1 MAREEHGGEADMAIL
16 DDHPLVRLL
25 LPVLLFLLAAAFSLF
40 VFVELGQ
47 DLALWL
53 FGERVEAA
61 VVDRWAE
68 PLSADREGELDFRYY
83 VQYRFSAAD
92 GQVYTRTTT
101 IGPLEWAGGGY
112 AGSGKSRVDF
122 YDQESVGPAAPVYQE
137 QKHLIEFAGGA
148 LAVEEWVPVVYFRLY
163 PQHNRL
169 DQSRFIP
176 AFACAYVPLVL
187 VSVGALVATWRL
199 LRSRPSGSD
208 A

>member
-1 MAREEHGGEADMAIL
+1 MLVAAI
-16 DDHPLVRLL
+16 
-25 LPVLLFLLAAAFSLF
+25 LFLLAAVFSLF
-40 VFVELGQ
+40 VFIELGQ

-61 VVDRWAE
+61 VVDRWAL
-68 PLSADREGELDFRYY
+68 PLGEDGQGELSFRYY
-83 VQYRFSAAD
+83 VQYRFETPA

-101 IGPLEWAGGGY
+101 IGSQEWAGGGY
-112 AGSGKSRVDF
+112 AGSSKPRVDF
-122 YDQESVGPAAPVYQE
+122 YDQEAVGPAAPVYQE

-148 LAVEEWVPVVYFRLY
+148 LAVEERVPVVYFRLY

-176 AFACAYVPLVL
+176 AFACAYVPLV
-187 VSVGALVATWRL
+187 VAAVGGLLMAWRL
-199 LRSRPSGSD
+199 LGRQSADQS

>member
-1 MAREEHGGEADMAIL
+1 MAREVPGEAEVAIL
-16 DDHPLVRLL
+16 DDHPFVRMLVAAI
-25 LPVLLFLLAAAFSLF
+25 LFLLAAVFSLF
-40 VFVELGQ
+40 VFIELGQ

-68 PLSADREGELDFRYY
+68 PLGEDGQGELSFRYY
-83 VQYRFSAAD
+83 VQYRFETPA
-92 GQVYTRTTT
+92 GQVFTRTTT
-101 IGPLEWAGGGY
+101 IGPQEWAGGGY
-112 AGSGKSRVDF
+112 AGSSKPRVDF
-122 YDQESVGPAAPVYQE
+122 YDQEAVGPAAPVYQE

-148 LAVEEWVPVVYFRLY
+148 LAVEERVPVVYFRLY

-176 AFACAYVPLVL
+176 AFACAYVPLV
-187 VSVGALVATWRL
+187 VAAVGGLLMAWRL
-199 LRSRPSGSD
+199 LGRQSADQS